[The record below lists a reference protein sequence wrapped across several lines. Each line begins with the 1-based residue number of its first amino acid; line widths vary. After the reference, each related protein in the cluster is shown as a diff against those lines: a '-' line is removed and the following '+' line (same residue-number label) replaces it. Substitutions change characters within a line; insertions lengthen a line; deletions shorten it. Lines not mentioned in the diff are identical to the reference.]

1 VRHDWGGFPQRRCVV
16 GSFDG
21 DWDHIAGLITN
32 GTVPFALARYGD
44 GERAL
49 IAGQPIGQ
57 EMQAWTVD
65 KFWSPGGATQLG
77 ADLADSL
84 TGHYGQ
90 DFYYGFAS
98 PYDDGAALEWY
109 LRRVEAGCGWLT
121 YANLFVNV
129 HYGRTRDLVASLLLP
144 QLTRCSV
151 MVLNH
156 ASLAGFRRQ
165 FDPDGRVPGLAVP
178 DNAAFSWSGDTRQAL
193 LDNATALARAHTGCL
208 FWVSAGPMAKP
219 LIAAM
224 WRAHPGNQYVDWGSS
239 VDEIFKLT
247 PTRAYQQ
254 GGSAYAHQTDPD
266 WTVDRMDR
274 PALALFDWL
283 GR

>member
-1 VRHDWGGFPQRRCVV
+1 V

-21 DWDHIAGLITN
+21 DWEHIADLIRN
-32 GTVPFALARYGD
+32 GTQPFAIARYGD

-49 IAGQPIGQ
+49 ITGQPIGKQ
-57 EMQAWTVD
+57 MQAWTVD
-65 KFWSPGGATQLG
+65 KFWSSGGPTELG

-98 PYDDGAALEWY
+98 PYDDGVALEWY
-109 LRRVEAGCGWLT
+109 LRRVEQGCGWLT
-121 YANLFVNV
+121 FANLFVNV
-129 HYGRTRDLVASLLLP
+129 HYARTRELVASLLQPRLS
-144 QLTRCSV
+144 RCSV
-151 MVLNH
+151 MVMNH
-156 ASLAGFRRQ
+156 ESLAGFRRQ
-165 FDPDGRVPGLAVP
+165 FDPGNEVPALSVP
-178 DNAAFSWSGDTRQAL
+178 DDAAYSWNGETRAAL
-193 LDNATALARAHTGCL
+193 LANATALARSHTGCL

-224 WRAHPGNQYVDWGSS
+224 WRAHPHNQYVDWGSS
-239 VDEIFKLT
+239 VDEIFKLAS
-247 PTRAYQQ
+247 TRAYQQ
-254 GGSAYAHQTDPD
+254 AGSVYAQQVDPD
-266 WTVDRMDR
+266 WTVDRLER